1 MSNLSPEAQALRER
15 ISRYSAP
22 TREELDQILK
32 IEFQFIQLV
41 DLILRLYPLD
51 APAQEA
57 IAYLEES
64 RTWAGLSVKRGQ
76 QIRSNPSD
84 YSPQHQARQAED
96 DPLKTAFD
104 LVFNMIVSR
113 CLPNREMNLA
123 LARLDD
129 AKVAL
134 NRTAAHEISS
144 TSQG

>member
-1 MSNLSPEAQALRER
+1 MSNLSSEAQALRER

-51 APAQEA
+51 AQTQEA

-64 RTWAGLSVKRGQ
+64 RNWAGLSVKRGQ
-76 QIRSNPSD
+76 QIRANPSD
-84 YSPQHQARQAED
+84 YPPQHEARQTDSE
-96 DPLKTAFD
+96 PIKSAFD
-104 LVFNMIVSR
+104 LVLNMILSR
-113 CLPNREMNLA
+113 CLPNREMDLA

-134 NRTAAHEISS
+134 NLNAAHETCY
-144 TSQG
+144 TS